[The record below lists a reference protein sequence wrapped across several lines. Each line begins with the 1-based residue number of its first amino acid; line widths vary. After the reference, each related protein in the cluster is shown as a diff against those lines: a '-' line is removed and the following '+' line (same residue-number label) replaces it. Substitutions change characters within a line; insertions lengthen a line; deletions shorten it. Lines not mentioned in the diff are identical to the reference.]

1 MKASNITIAF
11 DASEVCPSL
20 YAEKP
25 GGGVRNEKIR
35 TLGVLNSPI
44 GEPGEVAAF
53 LSDIVPNLRSIDV
66 I

>member
-11 DASEVCPSL
+11 DASEVCL